1 MKKNIFLVGAL
12 ALVLAACGNSDK
24 KPAEEKAE
32 APAAEEK
39 AEAPAAEEKAEE
51 ATEKTGTA
59 TAAGYGGDI
68 KLTVTM
74 EGDKIK
80 DIAVDE
86 HKESEGIGADA
97 LPKLVEEAKKANSA
111 EIENVSGATVT
122 SEAFK
127 AALKDAMDAAK

>member
-1 MKKNIFLVGAL
+1 MKKNICLVGAL
-12 ALVLAACGNSDK
+12 ALVLAACGNSAE
-24 KPAEEKAE
+24 KPAEKNAE
-32 APAAEEK
+32 APAAEET
-39 AEAPAAEEKAEE
+39 A
-51 ATEKTGTA
+51 EKTGTA

-80 DIAVDE
+80 DIVVDE
-86 HKESEGIGADA
+86 HSESEGIGADA
-97 LPKLVEEAKKANSA
+97 LPELVEAAKNANGT
-111 EIENVSGATVT
+111 EFDNVSGATVT

>member
-12 ALVLAACGNSDK
+12 ALVLAACGNSAE
-24 KPAEEKAE
+24 KPAEKNAE
-32 APAAEEK
+32 APAAEET
-39 AEAPAAEEKAEE
+39 A
-51 ATEKTGTA
+51 EKTGTA

-80 DIAVDE
+80 DIVVDE

-97 LPKLVEEAKKANSA
+97 LPELVEAAKNANGT
-111 EIENVSGATVT
+111 EFDNVSGATVT

>member
-32 APAAEEK
+32 APAAE
-39 AEAPAAEEKAEE
+39 
-51 ATEKTGTA
+51 ATEKTGSA

-74 EGDKIK
+74 DGETIK
-80 DIAVDE
+80 DIVVDE
-86 HKESEGIGADA
+86 NKESEGIGADA

-111 EIENVSGATVT
+111 DIENVSGATVT

-127 AALKDAMDAAK
+127 AALKDAMAAAK